1 MAGSIFER
9 GLSKLNGVFGTA
21 NERQI
26 KRILPTVE
34 LVNSLEFR
42 YLEMTDDELRAETPR
57 FRERLVGGETL
68 DDLLPEAFALVREA
82 GRRFV
87 NMRHFDVQI
96 IGGVVLHQG
105 KIAEMK
111 TGEGKTLVATLPAY
125 LNALAGKGVHIVTV
139 NDYLARRDSEWMGRI
154 YKGLGLTV
162 GAVQHDMDDDE
173 RRAVYAADITFGTNN
188 EYGFDYLRDNMK
200 FEKGSFVQRDLNYAI
215 VDEVDS
221 ILIDEARTPLIIS
234 GPAEE
239 ATRLYSQINAL
250 IGPLLKECEEVERAS
265 VGPDD
270 YVEGGKDNISK
281 KNYEYLIVD
290 EKSRTVN
297 LKEVGVLECEKILRK
312 ADVLAEDVSL
322 FDMSSITLLHHV
334 EQALKARSLFEN
346 DVDYVVKGDEVIIV
360 DEFTGRLMPGR
371 RYSDGLHQAL
381 EAKERVKVQEENIT
395 LATITFQN
403 YFRLYKKLAGMTGT
417 ADTEASE
424 FLEIYKLPV
433 MLIPTNK
440 ELIRLEYPDQVYRT
454 EKEKLDAVILEI
466 EECYKS
472 GRPVLV
478 GTTNIEKSEQLAAL
492 LRKGKIPLNVL
503 NAKNHQ
509 SEAEIIAQAGRK
521 GFITLST
528 NMAGRG
534 TDILLGGNPEF
545 LAASEANANDGA
557 EYEAAFLQYKAQ
569 TEKEHDEVVALGGL
583 HVIATERH
591 ESRRIDNQLRGRSG
605 RQGDPGSS
613 RFYLSLEDDL
623 LRIFGSDRISGIME
637 KLGMEEGVPIE
648 AKMVTRAIGNAQK
661 RVEAHHF
668 EMRKQILKYDDVM
681 NKQREIIY
689 ELRKSIL
696 EGADISEQVKDV
708 AADVLGDMIDV
719 SMPESEHYEEWD
731 LEGFLVTFERQYGIF
746 GKLDSRKMIFEA
758 PLCSIDIED
767 ETRDLVLKKLHSLIE
782 DVYQAKYGGFED
794 DMIRE
799 LERMVYL
806 QILDAQWKDHLNNME
821 HLKEGIGLRGYAQ
834 VDPLNEYK
842 KEAFEMFGALND
854 QIDSET
860 LLYLYK
866 LDVRDEGIQLE
877 EYEREQEMYMM
888 HDDVA
893 AFDDGG
899 AVAAAVKTPSPVH
912 RDTPKVGRNQP
923 CTCGSGK
930 KYKHCCGR

>member
-1 MAGSIFER
+1 MAGAILER

-26 KRILPTVE
+26 KKIQPILE
-34 LVNSLEFR
+34 LVNSLESR
-42 YLEMTDDELRAETPR
+42 YLEMTDDELKDETPI
-57 FRERLVGGETL
+57 FRERLASGETL
-68 DDLLPEAFALVREA
+68 DDILPEAFALVREA
-82 GRRFV
+82 GRRFL

-125 LNALAGKGVHIVTV
+125 LNAMARKGVHIVTV
-139 NDYLARRDSEWMGRI
+139 NDYLAQRDAEWMGRI

-162 GAVQHDMDDDE
+162 GSIQHDMDDDE

-188 EYGFDYLRDNMK
+188 EFGFDYLRDNMK
-200 FEKGSFVQRDLNYAI
+200 FEKGGFVQRELNFAI

-239 ATRLYSQINAL
+239 ATRLYGQINAL
-250 IGPLLKECEEVERAS
+250 VGPLLKEIEGEVEVPVS
-265 VGPDD
+265 PDD
-270 YVEGGKDNISK
+270 YIEGGKDNISK
-281 KNYEYLIVD
+281 KNYEFLIVD

-297 LKEVGVLECEKILRK
+297 LKEVGVAECEKILRK
-312 ADVLAEDVSL
+312 ADVLAQGVSL
-322 FDMSSITLLHHV
+322 FDMGSITLLHHV
-334 EQALKARSLFEN
+334 EQALKAHALFEK
-346 DVDYVVKGDEVIIV
+346 DVDYVVKDDEVVIV
-360 DEFTGRLMPGR
+360 DEFTGRLMSGR

-403 YFRLYKKLAGMTGT
+403 YFRLYSKLAGMTGT

-440 ELIRLEYPDQVYRT
+440 DLIRLELSDQVYRT

-466 EECYKS
+466 DECYQC

-478 GTTNIEKSEQLAAL
+478 GTTNIEKSEQLSTI
-492 LRKGKIPLNVL
+492 LRRAKIPHNVL

-521 GFITLST
+521 GAITLST

-545 LAASEANANDGA
+545 LATSEVDANEGA
-557 EYEAAFLQYKAQ
+557 EYEAAFLKYTAQ
-569 TEKEHDEVVALGGL
+569 TGKEHDDVVALGGL

-648 AKMVTRAIGNAQK
+648 AKMVTRSIEGAQK

-689 ELRKSIL
+689 QLRKSIL

-708 AADVLGDMIDV
+708 AAGVLEDMMDV

-731 LEGFLVTFERQYGIF
+731 LEGFLIAFERQYGIS
-746 GKLDSRKMIFEA
+746 GRLDSNEIVFED
-758 PLCSIDIED
+758 PQCKIDIEE
-767 ETRDLVLKKLHSLIE
+767 ETRDLVVDKLHSLIE
-782 DVYQAKYGGFED
+782 DVYQMKYGDFED
-794 DMIRE
+794 EMVRE

-806 QILDAQWKDHLNNME
+806 QILDAQWKDHLTGME

-842 KEAFEMFGALND
+842 KEAFEMFGTLND
-854 QIDSET
+854 RIDSET

-877 EYEREQEMYMM
+877 EHEREQEIYMM

-893 AFDDGG
+893 AFDDGS
-899 AVAAAVKTPSPVH
+899 AAAAVKTPTPV
-912 RDTPKVGRNQP
+912 RRETPKVGRNQP
-923 CTCGSGK
+923 CPCGSGK
-930 KYKHCCGR
+930 KFKHCCGR